1 MYSLNGDLLKVV
13 EEQRVEVKSVFLNS
27 REDYLCV
34 AANLTPQD
42 QPKRGWLRVLSLY
55 GLEIVAD
62 LSTLVYDKT
71 MNVVVD
77 RKNKSKS
84 PDGNPNELMPP
95 IQAMAVG
102 LHERNI
108 NIFLVK

>member
-1 MYSLNGDLLKVV
+1 M
-13 EEQRVEVKSVFLNS
+13 
-27 REDYLCV
+27 
-34 AANLTPQD
+34 
-42 QPKRGWLRVLSLY
+42 LSLY

-108 NIFLVK
+108 NIFLVKQNIVIKNGVEMIEETDKENISFLSYMEEVYN